1 MLKIIILSI
10 SILSISIGNEFNSEK
25 FQQNFEKLIEFSKNT
40 KPINMDLFSKLPTEP
55 LPIIRQSTINKK
67 IKTVINH
74 QINTRTVEFN
84 HLNASHLLNRTMF
97 GATYEEITHANTLG
111 LSSTL
116 EELLSSSESPT
127 PPGDWVNHPIPSNL
141 DEFSFEQID
150 SLLQSYARQFGD
162 MRSWWIDLILEPG
175 ISIQEMMVL
184 FWHDHFATSQ
194 DKIEF
199 PPAMYNQ
206 NMLIRE
212 YALGNIKQLVKEMAL
227 DPAMI
232 LWLDNNQ
239 NKVRSTYVTG
249 SFNDWEDYGNQLNN
263 DNDNGVFTTT
273 ISLPPGYYQYKY
285 NCGGW
290 QIHDNAPNG
299 CTENEEYN
307 TRSFVVNYENTA
319 LDEHSWNECS
329 DNEFNTTSQFTFN
342 IDMSGVD
349 LQGGS
354 VFITGNIDDWS
365 GMGVELQHIGNNI
378 YSGNIDLP
386 FGHYEYVVTVT
397 GEFDDWSGWGM
408 VDRPE
413 LGSNC
418 DFNPTDQWA
427 NFGFALANGQPLTIN
442 NIWGQCQYNN
452 SDNLYD
458 VTFNLTDP
466 PCPDGI
472 NENFARELLE
482 LFTIGIGN
490 YTQVDI
496 IEAARAYSGYV
507 TDGTNVY
514 FNPNHHDNNDK
525 TFMGQT
531 GNWNGDDIVDIIFEQ
546 EETALF
552 FARKIYKWFLYEYPD
567 EQIINDMANILIEN
581 NFEIKPML
589 EALFTSDHF
598 YEDTFKGAEI
608 KSTLWH
614 TIGSVRKLY
623 ITNFQPIEDET
634 TKHLILI
641 YFQHLLG
648 QVMFLPPDVSGWP
661 GYRTWINTYTLP
673 WRKSFTGALVDGNI
687 YNFDIGMQMDALGF
701 IQHFP
706 EPNNAELLVEDIYTY
721 LLAMEPTEQVKDL
734 LLQELLQGLQPYNW
748 NMNIPEAESRIRSLV
763 KLTMKLSDYQIQ

>member
-1 MLKIIILSI
+1 MLKHIIFVTLIM
-10 SILSISIGNEFNSEK
+10 SISIGNEFNSEQ
-25 FQQNFEKLIEFSKNT
+25 FEQNFKKLIEFSKNK
-40 KPINMDLFSKLPTEP
+40 KPVNMDLFSKLPNEP
-55 LPIIRQSTINKK
+55 LPIALVPS
-67 IKTVINH
+67 
-74 QINTRTVEFN
+74 INTKSNSSLIHQLNSRTVDFN
-84 HLNASHLLNRTMF
+84 HLNASYLLNRTMF
-97 GATYEEITHANTLG
+97 GATYEEIANAENLG
-111 LSSTL
+111 LALTL
-116 EELLSSSESPT
+116 EELLSPSNSPA
-127 PPGDWVNHPIPSNL
+127 PPGDWVNQTVPSNI

-150 SLLQSYARQFGD
+150 SLLQTYSRQFGD

-194 DKIEF
+194 EKIQF

-212 YALGNIKQLVKEMAL
+212 HSLGNIKQLVKEMAF

-239 NKVRSTYVTG
+239 NKVRNTYVSG
-249 SFNDWEDYGNQLNN
+249 SFNDWAEYGNQLIDENN
-263 DNDNGVFTTT
+263 DGSYATT
-273 ISLPPGYYQYKY
+273 ISVPRGYYQYKY

-290 QIHDNAPNG
+290 EIHDNAPNNCSEG
-299 CTENEEYN
+299 EEYS
-307 TRSFVVNYENTA
+307 TRGFAVNYENIS
-319 LDEHSWNECS
+319 LNEHSWNECS
-329 DNEFNTTSQFTFN
+329 DNDSNSISNLTVN
-342 IDMSGVD
+342 IDMTGVD

-378 YSGNIDLP
+378 YSGNIDLS

-418 DFNPTDQWA
+418 DFNPNDQFA
-427 NFGFALANGQPLTIN
+427 NYGFALANGQPLTIN
-442 NIWGQCQYNN
+442 NTWGECQHNETN
-452 SDNLYD
+452 NLYE
-458 VTFNLTDP
+458 VTFNLIEP
-466 PCPDGI
+466 PCPNGI

-531 GNWNGDDIVDIIFEQ
+531 GNWDGDDIVDIIFEQ

-552 FARKIYKWFLYEYPD
+552 FARKIYKWFLYEYPN

-581 NFEIKPML
+581 DFEIKPML

-623 ITNFQPIEDET
+623 IDDFQPIEEET

-641 YFQHLLG
+641 YFQNLLG
-648 QVMFLPPDVSGWP
+648 QAMFLPPNVAGWT

-673 WRKSFTGALVDGNI
+673 WRKSFTGALVDGHI
-687 YNFDIGMQMDALGF
+687 FNFDIGMQMDALGF

-734 LLQELLQGLQPYNW
+734 LLQELLQGLEPYNW

-763 KLTMKLSDYQIQ
+763 KLTMKLSDFQIQ